1 MIRKLGI
8 GVLVCAAFAV
18 SGMGGAFAQ
27 CTRLGQELCQQGQVY
42 RCEKTGS
49 EVTPIFQN
57 RRCTVSVPS
66 MAGVWR
72 GTGHQSPAG
81 KQGSDWSIVMTIGNG
96 GGSIEYPSLSCGGT
110 LTQISR
116 DATSAQFRESIT
128 HGRTACIDGGTITA
142 RLVNG
147 KLAWTWFG
155 QSRGKQYN
163 AIAVLTR

>member
-8 GVLVCAAFAV
+8 GVLVCVAFAV
-18 SGMGGAFAQ
+18 SGMDGAFAQ

-49 EVTPIFQN
+49 ELTPIFQN
-57 RRCTVSVPS
+57 RTCTVSAPS
-66 MAGVWR
+66 LVGVWR
-72 GTGHQSPAG
+72 GMGHQSPAG
-81 KQGSDWSIVMTIGNG
+81 TSGADWSIVMTIAANG
-96 GGSIEYPSLSCGGT
+96 ASIQYPSLSCGGT
-110 LTQISR
+110 LTQLSR

-128 HGRTACIDGGTITA
+128 YGREKCIDGGSITV

-155 QSRGKQYN
+155 QAKGKQYN